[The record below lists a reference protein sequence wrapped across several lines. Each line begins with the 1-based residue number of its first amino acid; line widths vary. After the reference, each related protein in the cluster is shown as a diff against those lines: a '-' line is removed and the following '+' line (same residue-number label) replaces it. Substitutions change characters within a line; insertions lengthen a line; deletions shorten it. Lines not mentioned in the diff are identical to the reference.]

1 MKKTVSPFS
10 TLNIVGTDYSEE
22 FILTVQNRL
31 SDFMKKS
38 KMAFSENTH
47 RARVADFKIYKAW
60 CDDRKLIPV
69 PAHPENIE
77 KFIWDSV
84 ADPDIDENT
93 GEILFDNEGDELLVQ
108 IRSVATIERYLATIK
123 YLHEASREVLME
135 YTGME
140 DFNPQKYRNPVDTL
154 RVKLALR
161 TIKRRFRTRPQRQ
174 AQAMRLDLVNTILE
188 ELDNSLRHTLY
199 KALVS
204 VAFDSM
210 LRCSELVRIEMD
222 HLTINDDGS
231 GKVFIPFHKSDQ
243 EGEGGYRYLSSVS
256 VELIHN
262 WSVKARIT
270 SGLLFRSVDRAGIVL
285 DSMHK
290 GRVAKIY
297 KNVGRL
303 SGADVSKLSAHS
315 TRVGAAQELLS
326 NGASLPALMVAGDWK
341 SSAMPVRYAQKI
353 NVETGAMSELSK
365 SRGRS

>member
-1 MKKTVSPFS
+1 MKKIVSPFS

-38 KMAFSENTH
+38 KLAFSENTH
-47 RARVADFKIYKAW
+47 RARIADFKIYKAW

-84 ADPDIDENT
+84 ADPDINENT
-93 GEILFDNEGDELLVQ
+93 GEIQFDREGNELLVQ
-108 IRSVATIERYLATIK
+108 IRSVATIERYLATLK
-123 YLHEASREVLME
+123 YLHEVSREVLME
-135 YTGME
+135 YTGLE

-154 RVKLALR
+154 RVKMALR
-161 TIKRRFRTRPQRQ
+161 SIKRRFRTKSQRQ
-174 AQAMRLDLVNTILE
+174 AQAIRLDLVNDIIDV
-188 ELDNSLRHTLY
+188 LDNSLRHSLY

-204 VAFDSM
+204 VAFDTM

-243 EGEGGYRYLSSVS
+243 EGNGGLRYLSAVS
-256 VELIHN
+256 VELIHAWTVN
-262 WSVKARIT
+262 ARIS
-270 SGLLFRSVDRAGIVL
+270 SGLIFRSVDRAGVVL
-285 DSMHK
+285 KSMHK
-290 GRVAKIY
+290 GRVAKSFKIITQLTGINPN
-297 KNVGRL
+297 KI
-303 SGADVSKLSAHS
+303 SAHS

-326 NGASLPALMVAGDWK
+326 NGASLPELMLAGDWK
-341 SSAMPVRYAQKI
+341 SPAMPVRYAKE
-353 NVETGAMSELSK
+353 NDVETGAMAK
-365 SRGRS
+365 FAKNRGRS